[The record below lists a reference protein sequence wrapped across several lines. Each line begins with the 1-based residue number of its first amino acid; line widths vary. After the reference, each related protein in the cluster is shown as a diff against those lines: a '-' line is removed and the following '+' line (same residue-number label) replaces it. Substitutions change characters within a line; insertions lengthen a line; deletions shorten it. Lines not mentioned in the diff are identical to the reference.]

1 MFRTLNP
8 IIVSGMLGVSDLKLA
23 KATYDADCVPS
34 LVTGNYRNIKEL
46 AYDLGEYNK
55 YSNNSDIILSITSN
69 YLRTLD
75 LVRLVDYFKI
85 KYIELLGK
93 YERNAIL
100 ESLSEKTTILQ
111 KVIRFPTLEFYEANK
126 DIISGLI
133 IKSDIAASRIGISN
147 LDNAL
152 RSQRKNYPEWV
163 FIASG
168 GINTYSDIKK
178 YLSAG
183 CSAVSIGTLFALSKE
198 SSLSEEVKIK
208 LIESSYSDV
217 QALYNNR
224 GFKQNMIAFS
234 EVKDTDSNFTSH
246 LLSGIRNPNEGVVFI
261 GKSID
266 TVTEILPVR
275 QIVERLMHD

>member
-1 MFRTLNP
+1 MFRTVNP

-23 KATYDADCVPS
+23 KAAYDADCVPS
-34 LVTGNYRNIKEL
+34 LITGNYKNIKEL
-46 AYDLGEYNK
+46 AYDLEAYSK
-55 YSNNSDIILSITSN
+55 YSNNSDIILSITTD

-85 KYIELLGK
+85 KYIELLSRGEK
-93 YERNAIL
+93 RSIL
-100 ESLSEKTTILQ
+100 ESLSEKTSILQ
-111 KVIRFPTLEFYEANK
+111 KVVNFPTLEFYEANK

-198 SSLSEEVKIK
+198 SLLSEEVKLK
-208 LIESSYSDV
+208 LIKSSYSDV
-217 QALYNNR
+217 QALSNNR
-224 GFKQNMIAFS
+224 GGKQNMITFS
-234 EVKDTDSNFTSH
+234 EVKDIDSNFTSH
-246 LLSGIRNPNEGVVFI
+246 LLSGIRNTNEGAVFM

-266 TVTEILPVR
+266 NVTEILPVR
-275 QIVERLMHD
+275 QIVERLTHD

>member
-23 KATYDADCVPS
+23 KAAYDADCVPS
-34 LVTGNYRNIKEL
+34 LITGNYKNIKEL
-46 AYDLGEYNK
+46 AYDLEAYSK
-55 YSNNSDIILSITSN
+55 YSNNSDIILSITTD

-85 KYIELLGK
+85 KYIELLSRGEK
-93 YERNAIL
+93 RSIL
-100 ESLSEKTTILQ
+100 ESLSEKTSILQ
-111 KVIRFPTLEFYEANK
+111 KVVNFPTLEFYEANK

-198 SSLSEEVKIK
+198 SLLSEEVKLK
-208 LIESSYSDV
+208 LIKSSYSDV
-217 QALYNNR
+217 QALSNNR
-224 GFKQNMIAFS
+224 GGKQNMITFS
-234 EVKDTDSNFTSH
+234 EVKDIDSNFTSH
-246 LLSGIRNPNEGVVFI
+246 LLSGIRNTNEGAVFM

-266 TVTEILPVR
+266 NVTEILPVR
-275 QIVERLMHD
+275 QIVERLTHD

>member
-23 KATYDADCVPS
+23 KAAYDADCVPS
-34 LVTGNYRNIKEL
+34 LITGNYKNIKEL
-46 AYDLGEYNK
+46 AYDLEAYSK
-55 YSNNSDIILSITSN
+55 YSNNSDIILSITTG

-85 KYIELLGK
+85 KYIELLSRGEK
-93 YERNAIL
+93 RSIL
-100 ESLSEKTTILQ
+100 ESLSEKTSILQ
-111 KVIRFPTLEFYEANK
+111 KVVNFPTLEFYEANK
-126 DIISGLI
+126 YIISGLI

-198 SSLSEEVKIK
+198 SLLSEEVKLK
-208 LIESSYSDV
+208 LIKSSYSDV
-217 QALYNNR
+217 QALSNNR
-224 GFKQNMIAFS
+224 GGKQNMITFS
-234 EVKDTDSNFTSH
+234 EVKDIDSNFTSH
-246 LLSGIRNPNEGVVFI
+246 LLSGIRNTNEGAVFM

-266 TVTEILPVR
+266 NVTEILSVR
-275 QIVERLMHD
+275 QIVERLTHD